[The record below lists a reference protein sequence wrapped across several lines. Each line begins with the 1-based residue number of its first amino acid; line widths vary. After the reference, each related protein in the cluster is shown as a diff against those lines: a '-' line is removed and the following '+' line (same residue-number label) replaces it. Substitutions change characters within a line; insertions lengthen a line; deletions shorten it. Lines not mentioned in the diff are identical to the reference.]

1 MRNYFDDDGE
11 DDDDFLDEDTIIK
24 DMQMEKEDKARKE
37 FIKNCNEA
45 YEAIKSDPDN
55 IVNEDNSATKK
66 ENLVNALNRM
76 SALFILQEE
85 FEKCST
91 LKKFIESKIPGVEL
105 TPKIE
110 EVKKF
115 LGQ

>member
-1 MRNYFDDDGE
+1 MRNYFDDE
-11 DDDDFLDEDTIIK
+11 DEDDDFLDEALIIRE
-24 DMQMEKEDKARKE
+24 MEMEKEVKARKE

-85 FEKCST
+85 FEKCTT
-91 LKKFIESKIPGVEL
+91 LKKFAESKIPGVEL

-115 LGQ
+115 LGE

>member
-1 MRNYFDDDGE
+1 MRNYFDDEDE
-11 DDDDFLDEDTIIK
+11 DDDYLDEELIIRE
-24 DMQMEKEDKARKE
+24 MEMEKESKARKE

-91 LKKFIESKIPGVEL
+91 LKKFVESKIPGVEL

-115 LGQ
+115 LGE

>member
-1 MRNYFDDDGE
+1 MRNYFDDE
-11 DDDDFLDEDTIIK
+11 DEDDDFLDEDLIIRE
-24 DMQMEKEDKARKE
+24 MEMEKEVKARKE

-85 FEKCST
+85 FEKCTT
-91 LKKFIESKIPGVEL
+91 LKKFAESKIPGVGL

-115 LGQ
+115 LGE

>member
-1 MRNYFDDDGE
+1 MRNYFDDE
-11 DDDDFLDEDTIIK
+11 DEDDDFLDEDLIIRE
-24 DMQMEKEDKARKE
+24 MEMEKEVKARKE

-85 FEKCST
+85 FEKCT
-91 LKKFIESKIPGVEL
+91 ALKKFVESKIPGVEL

-115 LGQ
+115 LEE